1 MLNPSYYTKVNE
13 TGSGTKILDFMTVVD
28 TKIATKKFLLIDISK
43 CRTVQLQYSQIWRT
57 LKPGIQGCKFI
68 IYHLVSVYLII
79 INIVIISTKNY
90 Y

>member
-43 CRTVQLQYSQIWRT
+43 CRTVQLQYSQI
-57 LKPGIQGCKFI
+57 
-68 IYHLVSVYLII
+68 
-79 INIVIISTKNY
+79 
-90 Y
+90 